1 MKKKSGF
8 VDYILDQLRAFGGV
22 SSRAMFGGHG
32 LYKEAIFFGL
42 VAEERLFFRVSDTTR
57 PRYEEAGMPP
67 FAPYGMKPMRNYF
80 EVPADVQE
88 SPPQI
93 IEWANDALAD
103 AKAAKATKA
112 AAATKRKKPLGKK
125 R

>member
-8 VDYILDQLRAFGGV
+8 IDYILDQLRPFGGV
-22 SSRAMFGGHG
+22 TARAMFGGHG
-32 LYKEAIFFGL
+32 LYKNGVFFGL
-42 VAEERLFFRVSDTTR
+42 VAEERLFFRVSDATR

-67 FAPYGMKPMRNYF
+67 FAPYGMKPMRSYY
-80 EVPADVQE
+80 EVPADVVE

-93 IEWANDALAD
+93 SDWAAEAVMD
-103 AKAAKATKA
+103 AKAAKL
-112 AAATKRKKPLGKK
+112 KKSRAKK